1 MAIGIVLISI
11 IGLML
16 IISIIS
22 IIYDFAKF
30 IKICRIKSNIVKNI
44 KPDDTFYYTWSKDFN
59 NPFETIFVDVYK
71 IIDVK
76 KNDNNET
83 YVKYKLQTI
92 SEDGLIVAGKDDD
105 DPIIHTDNATDLID
119 RIYTDETN
127 EKLNE
132 KNI

>member
-1 MAIGIVLISI
+1 MIIGTILISICHIIVLI
-11 IGLML
+11 L
-16 IISIIS
+16 IIS
-22 IIYDFAKF
+22 IIYDLVKY
-30 IKICRIKSNIVKNI
+30 IKLCRTKSNIVKNI
-44 KPDDTFYYTWSKDFN
+44 KPDDEFYFTWSKDFN

-83 YVKYKLQTI
+83 YIKYKVQTI

-105 DPIIHTDNATDLID
+105 DPIIRTDNAADFID

-127 EKLNE
+127 KKLN
-132 KNI
+132 KKK

>member
-11 IGLML
+11 LGLTL
-16 IISIIS
+16 IITVIS
-22 IIYDFAKF
+22 IIYDLVKY
-30 IKICRIKSNIVKNI
+30 IKLRRTKTNIVKNI
-44 KPDDTFYYTWSKDFN
+44 KPDDKFYYTWSKDFN

-83 YVKYKLQTI
+83 YIKYKMQTI

-105 DPIIHTDNATDLID
+105 DPIVRTDNAADFID
-119 RIYTDETN
+119 RIFTDETN
-127 EKLNE
+127 KKLNV
-132 KNI
+132 KNS